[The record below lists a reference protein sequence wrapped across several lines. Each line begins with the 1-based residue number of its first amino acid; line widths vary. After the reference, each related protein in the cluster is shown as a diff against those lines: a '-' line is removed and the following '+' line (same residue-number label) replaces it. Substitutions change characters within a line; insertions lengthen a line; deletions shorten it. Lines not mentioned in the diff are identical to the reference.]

1 MSSTTAALQPTTTST
16 ATDWW
21 RHAVTYQVYIRSFA
35 DGDGDGMGD
44 IAGIR
49 SRLDYLAD
57 LGVDALWINPWY
69 PSPQADAGYD
79 VSDYRDIEP
88 IFGTRDDAEALIAE
102 AHDRGLRVLLD
113 IVPNHSSDEHPWFV
127 EALASPPGSPERER
141 YIFRDGTGPDGATP
155 PNDWLSVFGGSAWQ
169 KVDDAARRPGEPAQ
183 WYLHLFD
190 TKQPDLNWDNPVVRA
205 EFEDILRFWFD
216 RGADGFRIDVAHG
229 LIKDPALPNLD
240 GRSTVPEPG
249 QATHDD
255 RAPHLLNAADRTDHP
270 HWDRPGVHEVYRGWR
285 AVAESFADR
294 PGGAPI
300 FVAEA
305 WVTSPHRL
313 AHYLRPDEL
322 HTAFDFDFVMAPWNA
337 ESLRRTATSSLAAH
351 DTVGA
356 PVMWVLSNHDIT
368 RHVTR
373 LGRASAHRATDP
385 LHGHDTEASDLA
397 LGRRRARAALLL
409 ELALPGGVYLYQ
421 GEELGLE
428 EVDDLPAELRQ
439 DPVWL
444 RSNGAERGRDGCRVP
459 LPWTADGPSL
469 GFGTAPGWL
478 PQPAEWAG
486 PDGLSAQVQRDDPA
500 SMLTFYRTALRRR
513 RDLVA
518 AGYLGAGT
526 PTAAGGRALTWW
538 DPAGDEAEN
547 LVAFRRHGRS
557 GAAASS
563 DSAASVFAC
572 VVNVGSEPSDLPA
585 ELAGARVLLA
595 SAPLPLATGGE
606 WDVVVEGAQLPGDAA
621 VWLAGD

>member
-1 MSSTTAALQPTTTST
+1 MSSITAAPQSLSTPT

-21 RHAVTYQVYIRSFA
+21 RHAVTYQVYLRSFA

-49 SRLDYLAD
+49 SRLGYLAD

-79 VSDYRDIEP
+79 VSNYRDIEP
-88 IFGTRDDAEALIAE
+88 VFGTRDEAEALIAE
-102 AHDRGLRVLLD
+102 AHALGIRVLLD
-113 IVPNHSSDEHPWFV
+113 VVPNHTSDEHPWFV
-127 EALASPPGSPERER
+127 EALASAPGSPERER
-141 YIFRDGTGPDGATP
+141 YIFRDGSGPDGAAP
-155 PNDWLSVFGGSAWQ
+155 PNDWLSVFGGTAWQ
-169 KVDDAARRPGEPAQ
+169 KVDDATRRPGEPAQ

-190 TKQPDLNWDNPVVRA
+190 TKQPDLNWDNPAVRA

-240 GRSTVPEPG
+240 GRSTIPMLEPAG
-249 QATHDD
+249 Q
-255 RAPHLLNAADRTDHP
+255 APHLLDAADRADHP
-270 HWDRPGVHEVYRGWR
+270 HWDRPGVHEIYRSWR
-285 AVAESFADR
+285 AVADGFADR
-294 PGGAPI
+294 PNGAPI

-305 WVTSPHRL
+305 WVASPERL

-322 HTAFDFDFVMAPWNA
+322 HTAFDFDFVMSPWNA
-337 ESLRRTATSSLAAH
+337 EALRRTATASLAAH

-356 PVMWVLSNHDIT
+356 PVMWVLSNHDVT

-373 LGRASAHRATDP
+373 LGRAGAHRDEDP
-385 LHGHDTEASDLA
+385 LHGHDAEPSDLA

-409 ELALPGGVYLYQ
+409 ELSLPGGVYLYQ

-459 LPWTADGPSL
+459 LPWTPDGPSL

-486 PDGLSAQVQRDDPA
+486 PDGLSAQVQQADPA
-500 SMLTFYRTALRRR
+500 SMLTFYRTALRLR
-513 RDLVA
+513 RDLVTT
-518 AGYLGAGT
+518 GHLGAGS
-526 PTAAGGRALTWW
+526 PTASGGRALTWVET
-538 DPAGDEAEN
+538 AGEAATAN
-547 LVAFRRHGRS
+547 LVAFRRRGEANTA
-557 GAAASS
+557 GGT
-563 DSAASVFAC
+563 DSTATGFAC
-572 VVNVGSEPSDLPA
+572 VVNVGREPSDLPD
-585 ELAGARVLLA
+585 ELIGARVLLA
-595 SAPLPLATGGE
+595 SAPLPLAAGGT
-606 WDVVVEGAQLPGDAA
+606 WDVVAPGTQLPGDTA
-621 VWLAGD
+621 VWLALD